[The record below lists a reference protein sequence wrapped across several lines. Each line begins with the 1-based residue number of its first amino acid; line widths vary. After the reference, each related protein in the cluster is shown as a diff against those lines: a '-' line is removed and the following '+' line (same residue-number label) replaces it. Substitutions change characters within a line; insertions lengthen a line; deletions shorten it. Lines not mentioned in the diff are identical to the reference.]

1 MIGSSTTCGI
11 LADFRN
17 IATTSTNS
25 AEPSIPIR
33 TAAILKSEESSRKVS
48 VTSLAATGSTLR
60 TDAVDWTV
68 NAVMHPMP
76 KQLCAAKVLI
86 SAVTPAP
93 EEGSNPAM
101 LRTTGGLDGI
111 DEWETS
117 NRNLDEISGDART
130 IASCSNSGAETSSS
144 LAFHQSR
151 HGGMLT
157 ISVQVGPAERQSGRR
172 LPIRLGPP
180 CTKSRPAP
188 PTAGGLTPSKS
199 LALKGFTSVSLLQH

>member
-1 MIGSSTTCGI
+1 MPVMAPASSTFGVTTVASGKRLLIMTCTPFASSSGAPEDERMIGSSTTYGI
-11 LADFRN
+11 LADFRK
-17 IATTSTNS
+17 IATTSTSS

-76 KQLCAAKVLI
+76 KQLGAAKVLI

-101 LRTTGGLDGI
+101 LRTTGGLD
-111 DEWETS
+111 
-117 NRNLDEISGDART
+117 
-130 IASCSNSGAETSSS
+130 
-144 LAFHQSR
+144 
-151 HGGMLT
+151 
-157 ISVQVGPAERQSGRR
+157 
-172 LPIRLGPP
+172 
-180 CTKSRPAP
+180 
-188 PTAGGLTPSKS
+188 
-199 LALKGFTSVSLLQH
+199 